1 MPEKNWIQHITAAD
15 HGHFQDG
22 VSESHDWLKERHDR
36 LMRELEKLLA
46 RVPGQG
52 AGDPM
57 EEIIRR
63 VRFLTERC

>member
-1 MPEKNWIQHITAAD
+1 MAEKNRIQHIAEAN
-15 HGHFQDG
+15 HGPLHGG